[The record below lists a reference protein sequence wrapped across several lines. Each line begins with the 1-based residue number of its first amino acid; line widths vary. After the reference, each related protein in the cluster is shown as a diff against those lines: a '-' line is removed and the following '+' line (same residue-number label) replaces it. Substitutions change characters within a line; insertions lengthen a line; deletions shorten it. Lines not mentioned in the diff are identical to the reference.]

1 MNFFFFFKVI
11 FDKVILNTL
20 IFAGQKAALAAA
32 IHANPATV
40 LWAILIQKAATTLF
54 KKVKIPVARISKY
67 HTEEAPRVID

>member
-1 MNFFFFFKVI
+1 MTRIIKKFEKKKFDFFFKVI

-40 LWAILIQKAATTLF
+40 QWFNIGNAGWLF
-54 KKVKIPVARISKY
+54 KVLPNSIFPFNLL
-67 HTEEAPRVID
+67 